1 MFFLVLF
8 LFVFCECE
16 LNVCGEVE
24 SRLSVVLSSSNL
36 SLSTRREPYC
46 RRANKG
52 TRVVQEKENAVLI
65 VLSSSKRSTSE
76 VDV

>member
-24 SRLSVVLSSSNL
+24 SRLSSSNL
-36 SLSTRREPYC
+36 SLSARREPYC